1 MNVPHHQQMIRPRP
15 QPGIPVH
22 QQKSNRTPKKRSPFE
37 AGAGVSAQ
45 FKQLRF
51 DAAAKRK
58 KVFLFDYSVCFI
70 A

>member
-1 MNVPHHQQMIRPRP
+1 MNVPRQQQMIGARP

-22 QQKSNRTPKKRSPFE
+22 QQKSNRSPKKRSSFE
-37 AGAGVSAQ
+37 AGAGGSSQ
-45 FKQLRF
+45 FKQPRF

-58 KVFLFDYSVCFI
+58 KVLLFGYSMSTV